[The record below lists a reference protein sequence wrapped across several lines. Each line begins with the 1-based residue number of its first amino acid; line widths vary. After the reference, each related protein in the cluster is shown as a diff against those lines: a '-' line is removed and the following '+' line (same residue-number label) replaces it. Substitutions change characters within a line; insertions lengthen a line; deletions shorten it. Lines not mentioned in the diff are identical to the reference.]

1 MTGSKNVLHK
11 KYCFVLC
18 NEESYFLYKLLNF
31 AYRIKVV
38 LKEWHEY
45 LLLVLLP
52 TS

>member
-11 KYCFVLC
+11 KYSSVLC

-31 AYRIKVV
+31 EYRIKVFV
-38 LKEWHEY
+38 KEWHEY
-45 LLLVLLP
+45 LFLVLLP